1 MAGKYYQKNITCCK
15 EKHTKTIK
23 IFLKKKKQ
31 KSVNMLANDMEI
43 FLYKNELSQE
53 EKTAKR

>member
-1 MAGKYYQKNITCCK
+1 MAGKYYQENITCCK
-15 EKHTKTIK
+15 GKQTKTIK

-31 KSVNMLANDMEI
+31 KSVNMLPNDIEI